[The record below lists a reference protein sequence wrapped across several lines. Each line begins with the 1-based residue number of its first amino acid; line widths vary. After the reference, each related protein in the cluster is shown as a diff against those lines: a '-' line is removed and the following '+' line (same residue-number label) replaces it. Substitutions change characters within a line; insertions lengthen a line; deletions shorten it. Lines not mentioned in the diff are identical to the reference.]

1 MMSGYRLQML
11 TNDRYS
17 CLGRSHGFLRRFDR
31 DGGLGPQRILETNHG

>member
-17 CLGRSHGFLRRFDR
+17 CLGRSYGFLRRFDR
-31 DGGLGPQRILETNHG
+31 NGGLGSQRILDTSYG